1 VCNVVEIS
9 YFCVEIFGGIMKVS
23 RRAVGEISKT
33 GWSSF
38 VKEVE
43 EKGEVIVLYRFN
55 EPVAVMMPCDSSF
68 EAVLQVS
75 AGATIF
81 ANSMQEQGTPEV
93 LMRTFLR
100 SIVECAATAK
110 VMLGEEVTNEVEKN
124 VISLLSKNSQKGET
138 SSAGEQLVAPS
149 DEEEGMP
156 VVSPNLFNETSSPK
170 RKTPPQRGVRK
181 AKTRVKK

>member
-1 VCNVVEIS
+1 
-9 YFCVEIFGGIMKVS
+9 MKIS

-43 EKGEVIVLYRFN
+43 ENNEVIVLYRFN
-55 EPVAVMMPCDSSF
+55 QPVAVMMPCDSSF
-68 EAVLQVS
+68 EAALQVS
-75 AGATIF
+75 TGATIF

-93 LMRTFLR
+93 LMRTFLQ
-100 SIVECAATAK
+100 SIVECAAMAK
-110 VMLGEEVTNEVEKN
+110 VMLGEDVTNEVEKN
-124 VISLLSKNSQKGET
+124 LVSLLRKSSQKGEA

-156 VVSPNLFNETSSPK
+156 MVSPNLFNESNQTSSKRK

>member
-1 VCNVVEIS
+1 
-9 YFCVEIFGGIMKVS
+9 MKVS

-81 ANSMQEQGTPEV
+81 ANSMQEQGTPEILV
-93 LMRTFLR
+93 RTFLK
-100 SIVECAATAK
+100 SIVECAAAAK

-124 VISLLSKNSQKGET
+124 VVSLLSNNGQRGEA

-149 DEEEGMP
+149 DKEEGMP
-156 VVSPNLFNETSSPK
+156 VVSPNLFHQESNQTSSAK
-170 RKTPPQRGVRK
+170 RKTPPRSGVRNV
-181 AKTRVKK
+181 KTRVKK